1 MRIVFYETKK
11 WEEEYLKEKLPA
23 FDLVFN
29 EGFEISSDDKAEVLC
44 NFVDSPVTQEQLKN
58 LPKLKFIATRSTG
71 FDHIDLKACQK
82 KGVQV
87 SNVPTYGENTVA
99 EFTFALLL
107 ALSRKIYPSLERVK
121 EKDQFDYEG
130 LQGFDLKGKTLG
142 VVGTGHIGVFV
153 VKIAFG
159 FGMNIVAFDPHPKQD
174 LIDQFHV
181 RYMDLENLL
190 KTADIVTLH
199 VPSTPSTHHLLNA
212 QNIKQMKKGSIL
224 INTARGGLVET
235 AALAKALKEGHLAG
249 AAMDVLEEEGFIKDE
264 LKMLTEGHPNQ
275 EQLKTALIDHE
286 LIHMENVLITPHNA
300 FNTKEALVRILDTTV
315 ANIEAFVKGQPINL
329 AQNNN

>member
-29 EGFEISSDDKAEVLC
+29 EGFEISPDDKAEVLC
-44 NFVDSPVTQEQLKN
+44 NFVDSPVAQEQLKN

-87 SNVPTYGENTVA
+87 SNVPAYGENTVA

-107 ALSRKIYPSLERVK
+107 ALSRKIYSSLERVK

-142 VVGTGHIGVFV
+142 VVGTGHIGAFV

-199 VPSTPSTHHLLNA
+199 VPYTPATHHLLNA
-212 QNIKQMKKGSIL
+212 QNIGQMKKGSIL

-235 AALAKALKEGHLAG
+235 QALAKALKEGHLAG

-275 EQLKTALIDHE
+275 EQLRTALIDHE